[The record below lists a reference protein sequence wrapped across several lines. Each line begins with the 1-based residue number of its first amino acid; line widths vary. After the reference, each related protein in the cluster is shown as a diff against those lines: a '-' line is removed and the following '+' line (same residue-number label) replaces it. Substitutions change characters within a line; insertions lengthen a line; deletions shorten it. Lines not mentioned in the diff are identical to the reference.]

1 MNSKTARVAFW
12 VMAVLLFLG
21 AGWSFNIAT
30 FNWFAAD
37 FHNEYSHAF
46 ATRGNIF
53 FIVALA
59 LLAASVSVVVVL
71 RRSGKKQRMAKT

>member
-1 MNSKTARVAFW
+1 MYTLSHPLVQKVGPVR
-12 VMAVLLFLG
+12 
-21 AGWSFNIAT
+21 
-30 FNWFAAD
+30 FAAD

-59 LLAASVSVVVVL
+59 LLAASVAVVVVL